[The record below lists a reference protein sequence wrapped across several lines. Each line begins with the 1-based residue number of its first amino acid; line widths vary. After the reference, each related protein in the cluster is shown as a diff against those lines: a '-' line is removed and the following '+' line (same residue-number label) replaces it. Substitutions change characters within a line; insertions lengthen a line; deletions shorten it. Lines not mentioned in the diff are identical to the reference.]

1 MNHSKHHSTKDTAA
15 TLRSKPLPGRA
26 KKETKPVTTKSK
38 PRPNQLNRST
48 SVNKENKVA
57 KPTANKSKEMNQG
70 KKPQMT
76 RSRSASKLAN
86 EDKAISLEEF
96 YQKMIDTNT
105 TMENF
110 KTLILSKNFSIN
122 EKTYEI
128 MSKTEEASK
137 LLSKEQ
143 FWIVYIDYL
152 LKSNLI
158 LTQEAFVTIS
168 NFGFIHLEQSNQLL
182 KKFYLDNIKKFS
194 ALPTEMDY
202 LNLLESSVKSF
213 VLSQSQK
220 KMYTKLS
227 PKEER
232 QSIEIPIEKVDEVP
246 KEVDTINFSFSQNKE
261 NNVSEVTSAFKPN
274 IIHYKLKSVSKMK
287 PKVTN
292 PNLANDETRDKVDD
306 TLFLSSMKDKA
317 NRSAV
322 SPFKSTNSKRKY
334 SDEPYP
340 EDIVEGSIQKFN
352 QSFKQENEVK
362 TPNVDQIINQ

>member
-1 MNHSKHHSTKDTAA
+1 MNHSKHHSTKDTSAA
-15 TLRSKPLPGRA
+15 LRSKPLPIKP
-26 KKETKPVTTKSK
+26 KKDTKPVTNKLN

-57 KPTANKSKEMNQG
+57 KPTANKSKEMNKG
-70 KKPQMT
+70 KKSQMT
-76 RSRSASKLAN
+76 RSRSASKIAH

-96 YQKMIDTNT
+96 YKKMIENNA

-128 MSKTEEASK
+128 MSKTEEASQ

-152 LKSNLI
+152 LKSNL
-158 LTQEAFVTIS
+158 LLSQDAFVTIS
-168 NFGFIHLEQSNQLL
+168 NFAFIHLEQSNQLL

-220 KMYTKLS
+220 KMYVKLS
-227 PKEER
+227 PKEEQ
-232 QSIEIPIEKVDEVP
+232 QSIEIPIEKADEAP
-246 KEVDTINFSFSQNKE
+246 KEVDNINFSFSQNKE
-261 NNVSEVTSAFKPN
+261 GNVSEVTSAFKPN
-274 IIHYKLKSVSKMK
+274 IIHYKLKSISKINTK
-287 PKVTN
+287 H

-306 TLFLSSMKDKA
+306 TVFLSSMKDKS

-362 TPNVDQIINQ
+362 TPNVAQIINQ